1 MVHFFFHIFSCLF
14 FFSFFCCFVS
24 PLDNRLFILQSF
36 KPNFFAGFLFC
47 DDFFF
52 RLNVPFCSTSFPS
65 SSSSFPSHYFLLS
78 SLLLY
83 LISHLFTLVLLLF
96 VSWFFLSFFL
106 LFRSYCLQQ
115 RFSVSLL
122 KLIKKKI

>member
-14 FFSFFCCFVS
+14 FF
-24 PLDNRLFILQSF
+24 R
-36 KPNFFAGFLFC
+36 FFAVLFRLWIIACLSFRVLNPTFLQVFC
-47 DDFFF
+47 FAMIFFF